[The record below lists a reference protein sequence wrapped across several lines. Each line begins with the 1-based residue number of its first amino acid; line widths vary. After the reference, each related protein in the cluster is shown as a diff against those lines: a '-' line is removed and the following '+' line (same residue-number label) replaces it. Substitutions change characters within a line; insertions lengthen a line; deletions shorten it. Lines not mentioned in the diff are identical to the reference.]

1 MMMSNISA
9 SGGLIPKIASR
20 NLCKSIKNIINYSTS
35 TCSLQ
40 SGKCGKEGKKS
51 EYPENKK
58 SFIDEKNS

>member
-51 EYPENKK
+51 EYPENKN